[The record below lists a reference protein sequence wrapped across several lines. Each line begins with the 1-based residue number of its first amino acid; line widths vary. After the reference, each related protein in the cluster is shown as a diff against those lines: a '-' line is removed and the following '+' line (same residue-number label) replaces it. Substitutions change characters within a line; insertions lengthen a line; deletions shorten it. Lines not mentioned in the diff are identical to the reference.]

1 MKSLITKK
9 QVLKMLKFVPKRSA
23 EAGGFE
29 SNEFDERFLTA
40 QEKFST
46 GACEVLAPRIESL
59 FRAMVSEGMQ
69 RAHEYGKSSVD
80 VTTMASVLRPY
91 AKNTLFNTEK
101 PPPGI
106 IGHAF
111 NKGIL
116 NPTDV
121 DDENQDEMMA
131 EAARQQAAEDEAQG
145 GARQARRG
153 ALGQVQG
160 VGPRAGLCE
169 GKVRGTHNGVL
180 EGFKKERNKSL
191 VASMVDAAYLLFL
204 EPPEEEV
211 NRSHTLSQRL
221 LDCAIQTFQPPP
233 TMMHVE
239 ILLPPSQSEEH
250 LLHFATYIGAKSGW
264 QLGHKENVGYYLR
277 GENAGRWRAVPV
289 FASDAVVR
297 IRQECELE
305 RGVPYSLA
313 RYVSSVYPFRAL
325 ASALSEERR
334 APAHCATLTARVLK
348 NALGYGA
355 PVPQSANWYGP
366 ASLYSAVSAHAAAV
380 SAAWRFRRQSRRRQN
395 TWSSCCAR
403 QRRPRRWRRWATPV
417 ARTRCDP

>member
-1 MKSLITKK
+1 
-9 QVLKMLKFVPKRSA
+9 
-23 EAGGFE
+23 
-29 SNEFDERFLTA
+29 
-40 QEKFST
+40 
-46 GACEVLAPRIESL
+46 
-59 FRAMVSEGMQ
+59 
-69 RAHEYGKSSVD
+69 
-80 VTTMASVLRPY
+80 
-91 AKNTLFNTEK
+91 
-101 PPPGI
+101 
-106 IGHAF
+106 
-111 NKGIL
+111 
-116 NPTDV
+116 
-121 DDENQDEMMA
+121 
-131 EAARQQAAEDEAQG
+131 
-145 GARQARRG
+145 
-153 ALGQVQG
+153 
-160 VGPRAGLCE
+160 
-169 GKVRGTHNGVL
+169 
-180 EGFKKERNKSL
+180 
-191 VASMVDAAYLLFL
+191 MVDAAYLLFL

-297 IRQECELE
+297 IRRECELE

-366 ASLYSAVSAHAAAV
+366 ASLYSAASAHAAAV
-380 SAAWRFRRQSRRRQN
+380 SAAWPIQTPEPETAKHVEQLLRSPETPETVAAVGDAGCADAVRSLTMRVCSELQGGDSVSNAVAQRQL
-395 TWSSCCAR
+395 AMALL
-403 QRRPRRWRRWATPV
+403 RWTVLRAPQADV
-417 ARTRCDP
+417 